1 MDFGEIKYQCSCSFT
16 SALKAQL
23 IYSLSKNPGDEF
35 GTAIQIK
42 EINCAMYRLPCQTS
56 IHSPEFSSQSITVE
70 VICNWPTIRYCENTG
85 YCLRVFSI
93 INGSCQSISPPSS
106 SSETSI
112 TSTQSGLTNST
123 QSVTTHSTQRSVT
136 KTTI

>member
-23 IYSLSKNPGDEF
+23 IYSLSKNPGDEC

-42 EINCAMYRLPCQTS
+42 EINGAMYRLPCQTS
-56 IHSPEFSSQSITVE
+56 IPSPEFSSQSITVE

-85 YCLRVFSI
+85 YCLRVFSNNALI
-93 INGSCQSISPPSS
+93 TVNGSCPPYPHLRP
-106 SSETSI
+106 
-112 TSTQSGLTNST
+112 QAKQALL
-123 QSVTTHSTQRSVT
+123 QHRAV
-136 KTTI
+136 